1 MDVVRWR
8 YEVRLCGWRTV
19 LGPLLALAALAV
31 FAVLI
36 SFSAAREVN
45 PILSFG
51 LDLLPLVAGIAA
63 ASAVSGDGLV
73 ELQLS
78 LPTSFRFTVVRRL
91 VVALGWPILL
101 TLIGTLGLSLTQ
113 RLVWPVAAT
122 GYTPLDVLIWLP
134 PLLWLAGCGAAVTL
148 GLRNI
153 AAATGA
159 VGLLWMLEEIAA
171 GFFAQSPWGRLVW
184 LFFRYADGLDGT
196 WYLNRLVLI
205 VSAIA
210 LLALAVWLLGRSEH
224 LLGGEW

>member
-78 LPTSFRFTVVRRL
+78 LPTSFRLTVVRRL

-159 VGLLWMLEEIAA
+159 VGLVVLSVRRRSGRHLVFEPPRFDRLGNCAA
-171 GFFAQSPWGRLVW
+171 
-184 LFFRYADGLDGT
+184 
-196 WYLNRLVLI
+196 
-205 VSAIA
+205 SA
-210 LLALAVWLLGRSEH
+210 
-224 LLGGEW
+224 GGVATRQVRAPVRR